1 MQLMVIP
8 LSLSLVASSLWTPMD
23 RWQPRTSLPRASSPA
38 MSATALSDLK
48 VYELKAVCRAKGLKV
63 SGRKAELVERI
74 MTSSV
79 GGAAP
84 PAPAKKSRAKKAAS
98 AAAAP
103 PPTTIPPQSP
113 LPPPAAGSTFD
124 ADVLS
129 GPTSAMPHSANAD
142 AAVGGDAAPEVLSAE
157 EGDEMEFRAQQ
168 RAPLV
173 TCTRTYIHTQTH
185 THTHDRPSDRAA
197 GHGRAL
203 ERAPAAPPPPRRAAS
218 AGLWQVVTPPAG
230 CPVGWLSPSRLVRIP
245 VAGCHH
251 ALTLTLTLTLTR
263 RAKRAARRGKLA
275 GYFSE
280 EYAKTVGG
288 LESAAGASYA
298 AAVGLGIPS
307 IERVLIG
314 GAPAWSICVWSWH
327 SWPCV
332 WSQGCPAAGA
342 RTRRSGSPLARSG
355 LPSGPGRSSALA
367 AWMPRSGGCGARE
380 HARSRRLHRRP

>member
-1 MQLMVIP
+1 M
-8 LSLSLVASSLWTPMD
+8 W
-23 RWQPRTSLPRASSPA
+23 PA
-38 MSATALSDLK
+38 ERPGTA
-48 VYELKAVCRAKGLKV
+48 VP
-63 SGRKAELVERI
+63 
-74 MTSSV
+74 SSV
-79 GGAAP
+79 PLLP
-84 PAPAKKSRAKKAAS
+84 PA
-98 AAAAP
+98 
-103 PPTTIPPQSP
+103 T
-113 LPPPAAGSTFD
+113 
-124 ADVLS
+124 
-129 GPTSAMPHSANAD
+129 
-142 AAVGGDAAPEVLSAE
+142 
-157 EGDEMEFRAQQ
+157 
-168 RAPLV
+168 
-173 TCTRTYIHTQTH
+173 
-185 THTHDRPSDRAA
+185 
-197 GHGRAL
+197 
-203 ERAPAAPPPPRRAAS
+203 PRRLCRPL
-218 AGLWQVVTPPAG
+218 AGCHPAG
-230 CPVGWLSPSRLVRIP
+230 WLAPVGWLSPSRLVRIP

-314 GAPAWSICVWSWH
+314 GAPAWSMCVWSWH

-367 AWMPRSGGCGARE
+367 AWMPRSGGGGARE
-380 HARSRRLHRRP
+380 PARSPAQSRRPRRRP